1 MDTLAGAT
9 GPRKGQAWRPVP
21 TEFPKRQA
29 PRQSSLADHY
39 SNWGRKHAMTVS
51 SECVTLDRGR
61 LLWAADD
68 AEAVF
73 NESAI
78 S

>member
-1 MDTLAGAT
+1 MRHSEVRLIPLDALNVARKRVSSPAARLESLSCKLTLAFDFN
-9 GPRKGQAWRPVP
+9 KV
-21 TEFPKRQA
+21 
-29 PRQSSLADHY
+29 
-39 SNWGRKHAMTVS
+39 
-51 SECVTLDRGR
+51 
-61 LLWAADD
+61 LWAADD